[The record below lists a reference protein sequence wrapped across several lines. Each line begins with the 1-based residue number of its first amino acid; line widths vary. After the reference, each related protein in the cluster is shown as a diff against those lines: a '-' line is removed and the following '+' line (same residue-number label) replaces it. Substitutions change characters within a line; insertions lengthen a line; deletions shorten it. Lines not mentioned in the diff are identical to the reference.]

1 MDNGG
6 ASTRSGLPRS
16 NSEIADENHQQKNA
30 IISSTI
36 TYIEVLA
43 IKIGDENEALF
54 RKSFRTQAHIAYDV
68 DPPIAL
74 KARDLRERFV
84 DDKTGR
90 KLQTPD
96 AIHLATA
103 IIHKAD
109 HFVTLDDKLLKLNG
123 DDRLEGLVI
132 GNPQSVLKD
141 RQASLI

>member
-1 MDNGG
+1 MAEPQHGKDCLD
-6 ASTRSGLPRS
+6 AIRQLAT
-16 NSEIADENHQQKNA
+16 ENHQQKNT

-43 IKIGDENEALF
+43 IKIGDDNEALF
-54 RKSFRTQAHIAYDV
+54 RKSFRTQDHIAYDV

-90 KLQTPD
+90 KLHTPD

-109 HFVTLDDKLLKLNG
+109 HFLTLDGKLLKLNG

-132 GNPQSVLKD
+132 GNPLSALKD
-141 RQASLI
+141 RQRPLI